1 MEQER
6 ERKRKLQTVDVV
18 IPVYR
23 PGKKFGRLLRMLARQ
38 THPAGKVIVVNTE
51 ERYWDKERASL
62 FTSL

>member
-38 THPAGKVIVVNTE
+38 T
-51 ERYWDKERASL
+51 
-62 FTSL
+62 